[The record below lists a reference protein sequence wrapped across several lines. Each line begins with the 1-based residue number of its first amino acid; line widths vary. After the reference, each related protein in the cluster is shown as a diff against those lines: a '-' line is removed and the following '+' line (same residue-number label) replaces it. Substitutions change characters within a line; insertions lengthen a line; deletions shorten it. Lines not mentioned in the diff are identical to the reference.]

1 MITLEEPK
9 KRDTIDKDYLTQIGS
24 SYPYALIY
32 EMSHVYF
39 DETAQVTEMINAGEL
54 QEAYFFGEEGQA
66 HIFQDDDGWNVVFMT
81 KLQNA
86 EFVDRAYLVDGQF
99 ASAGKRVIIREY
111 LAMDEDGQA
120 KVEYTQLVRIEK

>member
-1 MITLEEPK
+1 MVTIEETK
-9 KRDTIDKDYLTQIGS
+9 KMDAFDEAYLTQIGS
-24 SYPYALIY
+24 SYLYALIY

-39 DETAQVTEMINAGEL
+39 DETAHLTGKINVGEL
-54 QEAYFFGEEGQA
+54 QEAYFFGEDGQA
-66 HIFQDDDGWNVVFMT
+66 HIFQDDDGWNVVCMT
-81 KLQNA
+81 KPHNA

>member
-1 MITLEEPK
+1 MIKTQGPK
-9 KRDTIDKDYLTQIGS
+9 KMDTIDEDYLTQIGS

-39 DETAQVTEMINAGEL
+39 GETAQLTGKINAGEL
-54 QEAYFFGEEGQA
+54 QEAYFFGEDGQT
-66 HIFQDDDGWNVVFMT
+66 HIFQEDDGWSVVCMR
-81 KLQNA
+81 KPQDA
-86 EFVDRAYLVDGQF
+86 EYVDRAYLVDGQF

-120 KVEYTQLVRIEK
+120 KVEYTQPVRIEK